1 MLTNTCEGAEL
12 RQQAAHCRRLADT
25 CLNGRLARILDRT
38 ADEFE
43 EEAERIDKRPLSHS
57 HPQVSLRSNVTHLSE
72 DCT

>member
-1 MLTNTCEGAEL
+1 MLTNAGEGAEL

-43 EEAERIDKRPLSHS
+43 EEAEQIDKLLLDRSR
-57 HPQVSLRSNVTHLSE
+57 PQVSLSSNVTHLSE
-72 DCT
+72 DCN

>member
-1 MLTNTCEGAEL
+1 MLTDPGEGAEL

-43 EEAERIDKRPLSHS
+43 EEAERIDKRPLNPSRS
-57 HPQVSLRSNVTHLSE
+57 PVTLRFDVTHLSE
-72 DCT
+72 DCN